1 MIALL
6 VKKID
11 SLYSTKVPTADLVAF
26 SEEILNGKHYFLYSV
41 KNDLKETTEVFNNY
55 KYCSDPPQ
63 LVPLRKI
70 P

>member
-11 SLYSTKVPTADLVAF
+11 FLYCTKGLTADLVAF
-26 SEEILNGKHYFLYSV
+26 TKEILNGKLRFLYSV
-41 KNDLKETTEVFNNY
+41 KNDPKETTEAFNNY
-55 KYCSDPPQ
+55 KYCSDPSQ
-63 LVPLRKI
+63 SVPLRKI